1 MRFELYT
8 DVALARDLPELGLRR
23 GDLVKLVDHHLAPD
37 AEEGYSIEV
46 SNAVGQTIAVSSVP
60 ANALEPLRE
69 DEVLSVRPLASFG

>member
-23 GDLVKLVDHHLAPD
+23 GDLVELVDHHLAPD
-37 AEEGYSIEV
+37 GEEGYSIEV
-46 SNAVGQTIAVSSVP
+46 FNAVGQTIAVSSVP

-69 DEVLSVRPLASFG
+69 YEVLSVRPLASVG

>member
-23 GDLVKLVDHHLAPD
+23 GDLVKLVDRHLAPD
-37 AEEGYSIEV
+37 GEEGYSIEV
-46 SNAVGQTIAVSSVP
+46 FNAVGQTIAVSSVP

-69 DEVLSVRPLASFG
+69 DEVLSVRPLPSVG